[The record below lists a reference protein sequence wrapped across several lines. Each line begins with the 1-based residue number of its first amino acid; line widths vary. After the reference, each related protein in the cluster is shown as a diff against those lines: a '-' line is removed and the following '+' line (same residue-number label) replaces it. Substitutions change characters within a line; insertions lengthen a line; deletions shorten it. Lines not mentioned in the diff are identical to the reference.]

1 MRSTGT
7 IPRIMTASLLL
18 AAARAAADGPYLSA
32 SASASWQDN
41 ATDATP
47 GDGVLGAFTL
57 ESGFDARWLKDVD
70 FSTILSSGLAATLDC
85 CTSFSGLDS
94 LTVGP
99 RAELRHKA
107 GLGPYA
113 PTFSVGLEADGV
125 LFSDSYRSNLQGS
138 VVAGFSQRMSDALQ
152 IVLDGR
158 AGGYS
163 ARSDVFS
170 GSYASLGA
178 TLNWDVD
185 ETWRIKAIGG
195 WRDGDI
201 VADYAAQRIPSG
213 WVPID
218 TGAYNYTG
226 PWQLV
231 RTFSEPFIAYRG
243 RAQTWSVGAGASPAL
258 GRHTSLVLEFIR
270 YDTGAYDRYINDVV
284 SASVVHHF

>member
-1 MRSTGT
+1 M
-7 IPRIMTASLLL
+7 AAALLA

-41 ATDATP
+41 ATNATR

-57 ESGFDARWLKDVD
+57 ESGLDARWVQDVD
-70 FSTILSSGLAATLDC
+70 FSTIFSYGLSATLDG
-85 CTSFSGLDS
+85 CTSFSGLDN

-99 RAELRHKA
+99 RVELRHKA
-107 GLGPYA
+107 GIGPYA
-113 PTFSVGLEADGV
+113 PTFSVGLAADGV
-125 LFSDSYRSNLQGS
+125 LFNDSYRSNIDGS

-152 IVLDGR
+152 LVLDGR
-158 AGGYS
+158 VGTYS

-170 GSYASLGA
+170 GSFVSLGA
-178 TLNWDVD
+178 TLNWDID
-185 ETWRIKAIGG
+185 ETWRLKAIGR

-201 VADYAAQRIPSG
+201 VANYASTLSPHG

-226 PWQLV
+226 PWRLV
-231 RTFSEPFIAYRG
+231 RTFSEPFNAYRG
-243 RAQTWSVGAGASPAL
+243 RAQTWSMGAGASPAV

-270 YDTGAYDRYINDVV
+270 YDTGAYDRYVNNVV
-284 SASVVHHF
+284 SASIVHHF